1 MKDELEKY
9 NDYIADI
16 KRIERNIAKL
26 KREEVSIGGSNFEVN
41 GDIKPKGYMSNTIEK
56 KIINNADQIRNWELQ
71 KAEKQAQLNYI
82 DSLLNTLKYDERN
95 LLKMY
100 YIEKKNMSIIQSVY
114 KREAD
119 SIHKS
124 IAIYINKL
132 DKKYER
138 Q

>member
-16 KRIERNIAKL
+16 KKIDRDIAIL
-26 KREEVSIGGSNFEVN
+26 QREEVTKIETNKDVIDN
-41 GDIKPKGYMSNTIEK
+41 TNKIKIL
-56 KIINNADQIRNWELQ
+56 ELQ
-71 KAEKQAQLNYI
+71 KNEKQAQLNYI
-82 DSLLNTLKYDERN
+82 DSLLNTLKYNERV

-100 YIEKKNMSIIQSVY
+100 YIEKKEMSIIQSVY

-132 DKKYER
+132 DKKYEK

>member
-1 MKDELEKY
+1 MKEELEKY

-16 KRIERNIAKL
+16 KKIDRDIAKL
-26 KREEVSIGGSNFEVN
+26 KREEVAIGGSNFEIN
-41 GDIKPKGYMSNTIEK
+41 GDIKPKGYMANTIEK
-56 KIINNADQIRNWELQ
+56 KIINNADKIRDLELQ

-100 YIEKKNMSIIQSVY
+100 YIERKNMSIIQSVY

-124 IAIYINKL
+124 ITIYINKL
-132 DKKYER
+132 DKKYQR